1 MKRTV
6 LAFVLAFGFVVSA
19 FGQDFRFVENN
30 GQITITGRRGRAT
43 DVVIPERI
51 NGMPVV
57 AIGYRAFFINRG
69 NHRLTSLTIPNSVT
83 HIGNRAFQG
92 NRLTSLAIPNG
103 VTHIGY
109 RAFQGNRLT
118 SLTIPN
124 GVIYIGYRAFYRNRL
139 TSLTIPNS
147 VTYIGNRAFYRNR
160 LTSLTIPNGVT
171 YIARRAFAQ
180 NQLTSIT
187 IPNSVTHIGNYAF
200 YENRLTSLTIPNGVT
215 YIARRAFA
223 ANQLTSVTIPNGV
236 TYIGYRA
243 FYRNQLTR
251 VTIPNGVIY
260 IGYRAFYGNRL
271 TSVSVPN
278 NTSVGNRAFGRAT
291 VTRSGYVQAGS
302 VVLANDAID
311 AILTRAIDDVSR
323 GLATASR
330 IAILDVSSSVGERGM
345 AEFVT
350 GELELI
356 LWRRGF
362 TIVNRADLDRI
373 RSEQQLG
380 LTGEVD
386 DNTAAGIGRIA
397 GASVILTGGI
407 DGTGDLR
414 RLRLR
419 ALSTETGQVIGVTAE
434 RI

>member
-1 MKRTV
+1 MKRAV

-30 GQITITGRRGRAT
+30 GQITITGRRGRAN
-43 DVVIPERI
+43 DVVIPEQI

-57 AIGYRAFFINRG
+57 AIGYRAFYRD
-69 NHRLTSLTIPNSVT
+69 RLTSVTIPNGVTNIAGRAFYRNRLLSVTIPNGVTYIGYRVFYRNRLISVTIPNSVTRIGNRAFYNNQLTNVTIPNRAAYIGERAFYGNQLSTVTIPNSVTHIGERAFYGNQLSTVTIPNSVT
-83 HIGNRAFQG
+83 HIGNRAFDG
-92 NRLTSLAIPNG
+92 NRLST
-103 VTHIGY
+103 
-109 RAFQGNRLT
+109 
-118 SLTIPN
+118 
-124 GVIYIGYRAFYRNRL
+124 
-139 TSLTIPNS
+139 
-147 VTYIGNRAFYRNR
+147 
-160 LTSLTIPNGVT
+160 
-171 YIARRAFAQ
+171 
-180 NQLTSIT
+180 
-187 IPNSVTHIGNYAF
+187 
-200 YENRLTSLTIPNGVT
+200 
-215 YIARRAFA
+215 
-223 ANQLTSVTIPNGV
+223 
-236 TYIGYRA
+236 
-243 FYRNQLTR
+243 
-251 VTIPNGVIY
+251 
-260 IGYRAFYGNRL
+260 
-271 TSVSVPN
+271 VSVPN
-278 NTSVGNRAFGRAT
+278 DTNVGNRAFGRAT
-291 VTRSGYVQAGS
+291 VTRSAYTQAVS
-302 VVLANDAID
+302 ALFAIDTNDAID
-311 AILTRAIDDVSR
+311 AILARAIDDVSR
-323 GLATASR
+323 GLATTSR
-330 IAILDVSSSVGERGM
+330 IAILEVSSSVEERSM

-362 TIVNRADLDRI
+362 TIVSRSDLDRI